1 MSVKGLGLHVYR
13 AHEGANVTRFT
24 STKVQ
29 ILTPEALSQA
39 TSCAKGSS
47 WCFQHVLSLLALL
60 VPILTPEAR
69 ADDELCDR
77 IVVVLSKWIRSIE
90 SASPGQTFKTFE
102 TLKKALKLVF
112 KGQEQMAE
120 CCQQVLKKKKLA
132 VRVQKYQYY
141 ADGRVL
147 SGGATEFAAPSTHF
161 PSTQIQILVQEALSR
176 LRFRC

>member
-1 MSVKGLGLHVYR
+1 MCIGRTKVPTSLDLR
-13 AHEGANVTRFT
+13 AQ
-24 STKVQ
+24 KVQ

-47 WCFQHVLSLLALL
+47 WCCQHVLGLLALL

-120 CCQQVLKKKKLA
+120 CCQQVLKKKTRLTGTKVPILRRWPIA
-132 VRVQKYQYY
+132 VRWCY
-141 ADGRVL
+141 
-147 SGGATEFAAPSTHF
+147 
-161 PSTQIQILVQEALSR
+161 
-176 LRFRC
+176 

>member
-1 MSVKGLGLHVYR
+1 MSRNCWCIGRTQVHSLY
-13 AHEGANVTRFT
+13 EYN
-24 STKVQ
+24 ST

-47 WCFQHVLSLLALL
+47 WCCQSVLSLLALL
-60 VPILTPEAR
+60 DQILTPEAL

-120 CCQQVLKKKKLA
+120 CCQQVLQKKNTRFTGTKVPILTQMA
-132 VRVQKYQYY
+132 ECCQLVLLNLLREVLTLLVHKYKY
-141 ADGRVL
+141 
-147 SGGATEFAAPSTHF
+147 
-161 PSTQIQILVQEALSR
+161 
-176 LRFRC
+176 